1 MHNGSVCD
9 KYKALIY
16 QYTYTNTKHLDGM
29 YILQRI
35 GDTFEGN
42 QKDFFFGM
50 TENVS
55 TQREIAEEVKLKLT
69 EIMILYFSQQLTDFA
84 IAAISCEDA
93 PPFSEN
99 TPH

>member
-1 MHNGSVCD
+1 MNKHIHT
-9 KYKALIY
+9 K
-16 QYTYTNTKHLDGM
+16 TKHLDGM

-55 TQREIAEEVKLKLT
+55 TQREIAKELKLKFI
-69 EIMILYFSQQLTDFA
+69 EIMILYFS
-84 IAAISCEDA
+84 
-93 PPFSEN
+93 
-99 TPH
+99 